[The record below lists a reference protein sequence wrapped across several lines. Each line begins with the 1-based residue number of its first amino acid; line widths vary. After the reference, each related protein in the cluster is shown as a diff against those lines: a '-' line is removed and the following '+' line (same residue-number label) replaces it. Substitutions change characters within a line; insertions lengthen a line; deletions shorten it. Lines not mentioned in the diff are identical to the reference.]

1 MQRPFLVVVGSIIG
15 LFFAWLAATGIS
27 LLLGEPYLSRPYT
40 LAVTVVMAILAYVG
54 FRVAGSGFH
63 PKPPSG
69 WNGLKTH

>member
-1 MQRPFLVVVGSIIG
+1 
-15 LFFAWLAATGIS
+15 
-27 LLLGEPYLSRPYT
+27 
-40 LAVTVVMAILAYVG
+40 MAILAYVG